1 MSRQR
6 CLRARAPAM
15 APNLVGFSVYCPEF
29 GQSMDM
35 QLTRQNVQSYI
46 YFFKMLETWDLIIF
60 GNNEG
65 GIS

>member
-1 MSRQR
+1 MLRQR
-6 CLRARAPAM
+6 CLGTLAPAM
-15 APNLVGFSVYCPEF
+15 APHLVKFSVYCPEF

-60 GNNEG
+60 GNNER